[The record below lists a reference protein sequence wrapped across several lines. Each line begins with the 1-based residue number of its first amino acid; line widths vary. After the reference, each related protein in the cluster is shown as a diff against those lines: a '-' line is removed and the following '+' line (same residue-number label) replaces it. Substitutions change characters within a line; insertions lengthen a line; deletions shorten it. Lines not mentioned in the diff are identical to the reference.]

1 MATLPEEEV
10 EEEAELRQEK
20 ENGSASIKEPTTGG
34 DFTTDSG
41 MSKPNGMTNG
51 VANGHHPDEVV
62 PLANGNDPHV
72 DRNDPNFLIPPRFNP
87 QGANPPLENGL
98 PIAGITHPDAAVVPA
113 HVHAATSPVITHPP
127 ELTQQQSQPRLSMDA
142 INRMSQ
148 DGTTRSR
155 KSLDVGQGSKRN
167 MQMGGSK
174 KKLGRGMSLSQ
185 MMSQKDMQSGKG
197 QVAGGGKGMVLP
209 FEPLCLTFSDLNYY
223 VDLPKVWFSLCLA
236 RSHGQC
242 HPPTVVAHVL
252 LCTADPFIC
261 QACGT
266 MQCLQSEQATK
277 TQNAF
282 AQVSLPPTS
291 RVELSGCRAL
301 HTKRVAITTGNVTT
315 SACHVC

>member
-1 MATLPEEEV
+1 VATLPEEEV

-72 DRNDPNFLIPPRFNP
+72 HRNDPNFLIPPRFNP
-87 QGANPPLENGL
+87 QGANLPLENGL

-223 VDLPKVWFSLCLA
+223 VDLPKV
-236 RSHGQC
+236 
-242 HPPTVVAHVL
+242 
-252 LCTADPFIC
+252 
-261 QACGT
+261 
-266 MQCLQSEQATK
+266 
-277 TQNAF
+277 
-282 AQVSLPPTS
+282 
-291 RVELSGCRAL
+291 
-301 HTKRVAITTGNVTT
+301 
-315 SACHVC
+315 

>member
-34 DFTTDSG
+34 DFSTNSG

-51 VANGHHPDEVV
+51 VANGNGVANSHHSDEVV

-113 HVHAATSPVITHPP
+113 HIHAATSPDMTHPP
-127 ELTQQQSQPRLSMDA
+127 ELTQQRSQPRLSMDA

-148 DGTTRSR
+148 DGASRSR

-167 MQMGGSK
+167 MQMGGSRK
-174 KKLGRGMSLSQ
+174 KMGRGVSLSQ
-185 MMSQKDMQSGKG
+185 MMSQKNMQAGEG
-197 QVAGGGKGMVLP
+197 QATSGGKGMVLP
-209 FEPLCLTFSDLNYY
+209 FDPLCLTFSDLNYY
-223 VDLPKVWFSLCLA
+223 VDLPKVGFSLCLA

-242 HPPTVVAHVL
+242 HCLITAAD
-252 LCTADPFIC
+252 LCI
-261 QACGT
+261 
-266 MQCLQSEQATK
+266 K
-277 TQNAF
+277 W
-282 AQVSLPPTS
+282 
-291 RVELSGCRAL
+291 
-301 HTKRVAITTGNVTT
+301 VTT
-315 SACHVC
+315 LCIQLCNPTCRSCLVVV